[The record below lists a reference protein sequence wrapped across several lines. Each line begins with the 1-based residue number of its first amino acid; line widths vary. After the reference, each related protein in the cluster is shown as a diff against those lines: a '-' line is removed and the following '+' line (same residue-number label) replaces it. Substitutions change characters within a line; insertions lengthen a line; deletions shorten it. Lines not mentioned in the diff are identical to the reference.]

1 MYDQQLLKEK
11 YGFSVDTYGGGWAN
25 YLKAKVKL
33 IRKNGLEAVK
43 MDYNGYG
50 IYDIY
55 SFKGDC
61 KFDVV
66 VLSGLDDGFPQVG
79 VNHYNKT
86 VSPLHGYMGRGKELA
101 KRLGYKYH
109 DI

>member
-55 SFKGDC
+55 SYNGDC
-61 KFDVV
+61 KFD
-66 VLSGLDDGFPQVG
+66 QVI
-79 VNHYNKT
+79 VNHYNKE
-86 VSPLHGYMGRGKELA
+86 VSFVHGYMGRGKELA
-101 KRLGYKYH
+101 KRLGYKYRG
-109 DI
+109 

>member
-11 YGFSVDTYGGGWAN
+11 YGFSTDTYGDGWIN

-33 IRKNGLEAVK
+33 IRKNGLEAIK
-43 MDYNGYG
+43 MDYNGYK

-66 VLSGLDDGFPQVG
+66 MLSRSDDSFLQINI
-79 VNHYNKT
+79 NHYNKE
-86 VSPLHGYMGRGKELA
+86 VSLVHGYMGRGKALA
-101 KRLGYKYH
+101 KSLV
-109 DI
+109 INIVNN

>member
-1 MYDQQLLKEK
+1 MV
-11 YGFSVDTYGGGWAN
+11 SVLTLTVVDGQTIW
-25 YLKAKVKL
+25 KPKW
-33 IRKNGLEAVK
+33 
-43 MDYNGYG
+43 DYNGYG

-55 SFKGDC
+55 SYKGDC

-66 VLSGLDDGFPQVG
+66 ILSGLDDGFPQVG

>member
-11 YGFSVDTYGGGWAN
+11 YGFSLDTCCGGWAN

-55 SFKGDC
+55 SYNGDC

-66 VLSGLDDGFPQVG
+66 ILSGLDDGFPQVG

-101 KRLGYKYH
+101 KKLGYKYH

>member
-11 YGFSVDTYGGGWAN
+11 YGFSADTYGGGWAN

-55 SFKGDC
+55 SYNGD
-61 KFDVV
+61 
-66 VLSGLDDGFPQVG
+66 
-79 VNHYNKT
+79 
-86 VSPLHGYMGRGKELA
+86 
-101 KRLGYKYH
+101 
-109 DI
+109 